1 MNQAFLTGINGV
13 QMHEFAIDNI
23 GNNLANISTTGYRGY
38 TVEFASLFEKAMY
51 QSETKAPN
59 ENGVG
64 TGGRIQA
71 NVMDTHM
78 GDLMITDSATDLAI
92 DGEGWFGVMTQSGDT
107 LYTRAGSFT
116 FDADRSLVSQDGM
129 YVLGTI
135 GGNIQN
141 GTLTT
146 ELQEVPLGSVTSQQ
160 ILNFPDELT
169 YPTVPTTEVSF
180 AGNLGVSEDPLGMSA
195 DIISD
200 DAENA
205 HKDLRLLFTKS
216 EVQPEQGIAWDIT
229 AELMSSDGSIVFD
242 TQTGSALFNASGALL
257 EYTIPQLDN
266 SGTPL
271 SVNLGEA
278 YSGVTSVDS
287 RPTTSS
293 SSSNG
298 LEEGALMGYAI
309 GADGNVEASFTN
321 GRTSAVGR
329 VAVFHFIN
337 DQGLENVSGTHFRES
352 VNSGSVYFSKD
363 ADGNNVLGASIQNHR
378 LESSNVRYEVGMTDL
393 IIMQRSYMANAKC
406 ITTGD
411 ELIQKALQM

>member
-13 QMHEFAIDNI
+13 QLHEFAIDNI
-23 GNNLANISTTGYRGY
+23 GNNLANISTAGYRGY

-78 GDLMITDSATDLAI
+78 GDLMLSDSATDLAI
-92 DGEGWFGVMTQSGDT
+92 DGDGWFGVMHKSGDI
-107 LYTRAGSFT
+107 LYTRAGDFT
-116 FDADRSLVSQDGM
+116 FDANRSLVARDGM

-135 GGNIQN
+135 GNNIQN
-141 GTLTT
+141 GVLSA
-146 ELQEVPLGSVTSQQ
+146 ELQEVPLGNVTSQQ
-160 ILNFPDELT
+160 ILNFPKDLT
-169 YPTVPTTEVSF
+169 YPTVPTTAVDFS
-180 AGNLGVSEDPLGMSA
+180 GNLGMNEDPIGMNAS
-195 DIISD
+195 IISD
-200 DAENA
+200 ETDYS
-205 HKDLRLLFTKS
+205 HKDLRLLFQKS
-216 EVQPEQGIAWDIT
+216 EVQPEEGIAWDIT
-229 AELMSSDGSIVFD
+229 AELRSNDGSIVFD
-242 TQTGSALFNASGALL
+242 TQTGNAIFNASGALIS
-257 EYTIPQLDN
+257 YNIPAIDN
-266 SGTPL
+266 AGTPL
-271 SVNLGEA
+271 TVNLGEA
-278 YSGVTSVDS
+278 YDGVTSVNS
-287 RPTTSS
+287 RPTSS
-293 SSSNG
+293 SSSANG
-298 LEEGALMGYAI
+298 LEQGDLMGYAI

-337 DQGLENVSGTHFRES
+337 EQGLENVSGTHFRKS
-352 VNSGSVYFSKD
+352 TNSGSAYFFQD
-363 ADGNNVLGASIQNHR
+363 AAGNNILGASVQNHR

-411 ELIQKALQM
+411 ELVQKALQM